1 MPLILVANA
10 KGGVGKSTL
19 ASQLAGWLARQGRRV
34 MLGDLDRQQSDAEWL
49 RRRQENLPGLPPIEG
64 WQPEGKEALRLRTP
78 KGVTHVVLDTPAGLH
93 GKALRAALAPASH
106 VIVPLQP
113 SLFDAQATLPFVRK
127 LQEEAPGL
135 RMALVLNRVREGTHS
150 CQQAQQFL
158 QAAGLTPIASLRDTQ
173 NYIQL
178 AARGLTLWDVA
189 PSRVER
195 DLLQWQPILDF
206 LA

>member
-19 ASQLAGWLARQGRRV
+19 ASQLAGWLARQGQRV
-34 MLGDLDRQQSDAEWL
+34 MLGDLDRQQSAAEWL
-49 RRRQENLPGLPPIEG
+49 RRRPEGLPPIAG
-64 WQPEGKEALRLRTP
+64 WQPDGKEALRLRTP

-93 GKALRAALAPASH
+93 GKALRAAVSLASH
-106 VIVPLQP
+106 VLVPVQP

-127 LQEEAPGL
+127 MQEEAPGL
-135 RMALVLNRVREGTHS
+135 RLALVLNRVREGTLS

-158 QAAGLTPIASLRDTQ
+158 HAAGLTPIATLRDTQ

-189 PSRVER
+189 PGRVER
-195 DLLQWQPILDF
+195 DLPQWQPILDF

>member
-1 MPLILVANA
+1 MPLIVVANA

-19 ASQLAGWLARQGRRV
+19 ASNLAGFLARQGHRV
-34 MLGDLDRQQSDAEWL
+34 MLGDMDRQQSALEWL
-49 RRRQENLPGLPPIEG
+49 ARRPATLPPIEG
-64 WQPEGKEALRLRTP
+64 WQGEGEKLRTP

-93 GKALRAALAPASH
+93 GKALRNAASLASH

-127 LQEEAPGL
+127 LQEEAPKL
-135 RMALVLNRVREGTHS
+135 RLALVLNRVRENTLA

-158 QAAGLTPIASLRDTQ
+158 HSAGLQPLTQLRDTQ

-195 DLLQWQPILDF
+195 DLPQWQPLLDW